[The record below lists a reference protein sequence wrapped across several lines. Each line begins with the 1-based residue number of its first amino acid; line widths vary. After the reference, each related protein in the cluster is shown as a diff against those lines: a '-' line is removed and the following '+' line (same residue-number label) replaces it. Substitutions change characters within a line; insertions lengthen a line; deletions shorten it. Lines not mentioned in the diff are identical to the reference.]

1 MKKLSYKIAL
11 FIGLLIALIVI
22 LLSVPIYWQTRQ
34 TMEEELSRNLKTNIV
49 LLQERLDTAL
59 IGFLNRYPESA
70 VARDSVRRM
79 LLANLSKVSASSIY
93 LIRADS
99 SLLISTGKEESGVKS
114 LMLHSGEISRAF
126 RGEIVCSPLFS
137 DDVGNYLKSTFSPLH
152 LPDSSVVI
160 VAIDASATFLQD
172 AARLQSQMVR
182 TGLIILLLGIFISVL
197 ASRNLTKPL
206 GLLTKYAEEIGKG
219 RKQSV
224 VLRNRKDEIGFLGQT
239 MQKMQ
244 AEIDRREKE
253 NKQLLAS
260 VAHEIRNPLG
270 GMKINA
276 ELLIEETRNAP
287 ELAEFAAAIS
297 REVNRLSEIVDAF
310 LAYARPVESNLVESD
325 IRWLLTE
332 SINEVQPFFPNHK
345 FIVSGEGS
353 LNVHPG
359 KIQRAFTNCLR
370 NAADASG
377 DSDPI
382 QIEIR
387 KNGQEL
393 TISFFN
399 QGMPMPEKIQPQI
412 FDAFFSTKS
421 SGVGL
426 GLSIAKSIVEQHGG
440 SIRLTRSDES
450 GTEFVI
456 TLPEQ

>member
-11 FIGLLIALIVI
+11 FIGLLIALIVV

-34 TMEEELSRNLKTNIV
+34 TMEEELTRNLKTNIV
-49 LLQERLDTAL
+49 LLQERLDTVL
-59 IGFLNRYPESA
+59 IGFLNRYPESN
-70 VARDSVRRM
+70 VARDSVRHI
-79 LLANLSKVSASSIY
+79 LSVNLSKASASSIY

-99 SLLISTGKEESGVKS
+99 SLLISTGKEETGLKS
-114 LMLHSGEISRAF
+114 MMLHSGEISRAF
-126 RGEIVCSPLFS
+126 QGEIVCSPLFS
-137 DDVGNYLKSTFSPLH
+137 DDAGNFFKSTFSPLN
-152 LPDSSVVI
+152 LPDSSIVI
-160 VAIDASATFLQD
+160 VAINANATFLQD
-172 AARLQSQMVR
+172 AAQLQSQMIR
-182 TGLIILLLGIFISVL
+182 NGLIILLLGIFISVL

-224 VLRNRKDEIGFLGQT
+224 MLKSRKDEIGFLGET

-244 AEIDRREKE
+244 AKIDLREKE

-276 ELLIEETRNAP
+276 ELLIEESQNMP
-287 ELAEFAAAIS
+287 ELAEFATAIS

-310 LAYARPVESNLVESD
+310 LAYARPVESNLVETD
-325 IRWLLTE
+325 IRWLVTE
-332 SINEVQPFFPNHK
+332 SIGEVQPFFPNHQ
-345 FIVSGEGS
+345 FIVNGEGS

-359 KIQRAFTNCLR
+359 KIQRAFANCLR
-370 NAADASG
+370 NAADASS

-382 QIEIR
+382 QIEIA
-387 KNGQEL
+387 KIGKEL
-393 TISFFN
+393 TMSFLN
-399 QGMPMPEKIQPQI
+399 QGKPIPKKIQPQI

-440 SIRLTRSDES
+440 SIRLARSDES